1 GFIEIET
8 PILTKSTPEGARDYL
23 VPSRVNPGSFF
34 ALPQSPQLFKQLL
47 MISGFNKYFQIVKC
61 FRDEDLR
68 ADRQPE
74 FTQLDLEA
82 SFVDEEDIM
91 GITEKVVVDL
101 FSEVM
106 GIRVKRPFPRLS
118 YGEAMVIFGTD
129 NPDTRFDLKLI
140 DVTEI
145 TKKSDFRIFK
155 EAESIKG
162 IRVPGG
168 EKVSLKEIK
177 ELTEIALVYGAK
189 GLAWLKITKEGV
201 KAPIAKFFNKGI
213 TGDLIKRMG
222 AEEGDLLLFI
232 ADKEKIVHDALGRIR
247 LELGKKLGLIP
258 EGEYRFLWVVDFP
271 LLEFDEEAKRFVSVH
286 HPFTS
291 PRESDIPKLQEKPGE
306 VKARAYDLVLNG
318 IEIGGGSIRIANRK
332 LQEKIFQAL
341 KIPKK
346 EAQER
351 FGFLLEALEYG
362 APPHGGIALGLD
374 RLVMIMAG
382 RETIRDVIAFPKTQR
397 ATSLLTGSPSPVTK
411 EQLKELS
418 LRIEEE

>member
-1 GFIEIET
+1 V
-8 PILTKSTPEGARDYL
+8 S
-23 VPSRVNPGSFF
+23 
-34 ALPQSPQLFKQLL
+34 
-47 MISGFNKYFQIVKC
+47 
-61 FRDEDLR
+61 
-68 ADRQPE
+68 
-74 FTQLDLEA
+74 
-82 SFVDEEDIM
+82 
-91 GITEKVVVDL
+91 
-101 FSEVM
+101 
-106 GIRVKRPFPRLS
+106 
-118 YGEAMVIFGTD
+118 
-129 NPDTRFDLKLI
+129 
-140 DVTEI
+140 
-145 TKKSDFRIFK
+145 
-155 EAESIKG
+155 
-162 IRVPGG
+162 GG
-168 EKVSLKEIK
+168 EKVTLKEIK
-177 ELTEIALVYGAK
+177 ELTEVALVYGAK